1 MNIKHIKQNGIDMAL
16 VSGKEKI
23 IKDAQSAL
31 DLAMTAKYECGAYRM
46 Q

>member
-23 IKDAQSAL
+23 IKDAQSAAL
-31 DLAMTAKYECGAYRM
+31 IWR
-46 Q
+46 